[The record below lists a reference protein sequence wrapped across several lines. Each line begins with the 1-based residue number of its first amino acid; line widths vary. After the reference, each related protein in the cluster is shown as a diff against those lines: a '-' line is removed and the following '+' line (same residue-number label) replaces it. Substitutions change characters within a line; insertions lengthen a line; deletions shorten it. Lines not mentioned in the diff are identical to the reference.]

1 MRFLCAYFVPRAS
14 LFQSLGFPD
23 QFQAVGI
30 IGSVFPV
37 TKPEAQRETERTV
50 RLLEI
55 TQLIG
60 A

>member
-1 MRFLCAYFVPRAS
+1 MCAYFVPRAS

-55 TQLIG
+55 AQLTG